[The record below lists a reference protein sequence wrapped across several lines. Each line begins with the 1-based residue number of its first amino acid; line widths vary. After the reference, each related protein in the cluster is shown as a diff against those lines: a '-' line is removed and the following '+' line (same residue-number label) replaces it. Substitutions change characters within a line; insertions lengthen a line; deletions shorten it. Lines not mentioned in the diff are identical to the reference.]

1 MGRSASAPLHTR
13 SRSRYSSV
21 LESALVGLGREDA
34 VVRSTRKPRK
44 KRRYDASQ
52 SPIRG
57 LAKALSAPEQ
67 RSQAAAEE
75 EEDPFACLK
84 LLKSQ
89 KKNKK
94 RREETRKSE
103 EEASSPAVTRSASKL
118 KKRHKRLHAGVL
130 EMAGNTPVTRSMS
143 MKKAKR
149 SSLEMIEDT
158 EQEPEEEDVVIQK
171 KLLFSP
177 EPKKKKEGVVLK
189 NWRVVWPPMLEPDS
203 ERAEM
208 IVMGQVGGESALFV
222 VGKREGA
229 AKFTAKDGTY
239 VALSGKLDRD
249 AARSAGIPRAA
260 MRLMEDGIPTFFY
273 KRLLPFVQKS
283 QKTEKRKS
291 VAVRNLAKKKTRNRC
306 ERQKSIEHCGACL
319 ADESVREIL
328 LEFSSPMPPIDE
340 EADLSTEEPVAS
352 PSIQEGDLYETPKPK
367 KVRNGDGSSPASEQ
381 KKSAK
386 TDQPEPEAEA
396 DAWTNEQ
403 LEALMDAKLQIPTTA
418 SNFWAQ
424 VAQYVPGK
432 SAQDCQAKTFEQ
444 FRSPPTKRKAAKKPL
459 KRVNADANSA
469 IPTKIA
475 RAGSNKFKKQVREFV
490 EEYEKKHA
498 DDLFDTTPSK
508 EGLPELP
515 EFDAIKSPEMAT
527 RSHSVADDD
536 SDIDDE
542 APGLLKKISSRRRD
556 DIDSYVLG
564 INRQHVASG
573 GVMVRG
579 KVRRVTSM
587 ATPVKAA
594 TSCAKK
600 KAVML
605 VEDVGSH
612 CVRGVVSPGGTTH
625 VRIEKDGSSSE
636 GEDEDSYHS
645 SEEEEDFD
653 IH

>member
-1 MGRSASAPLHTR
+1 MSSMGRSASAPLHTR

-118 KKRHKRLHAGVL
+118 KKRHKRRHAGVL

-158 EQEPEEEDVVIQK
+158 EQEPEEGDVVIQK

-177 EPKKKKEGVVLK
+177 EPKKKKVKGEKKKRREAESKMKSEKKGVKVNRKAVVLK

-239 VALSGKLDRD
+239 VALSGKPDRD

-291 VAVRNLAKKKTRNRC
+291 VAVRNLAKKKTRN
-306 ERQKSIEHCGACL
+306 
-319 ADESVREIL
+319 
-328 LEFSSPMPPIDE
+328 SSPMPPIDE

-352 PSIQEGDLYETPKPK
+352 PSIQGGDLYETPKPK
-367 KVRNGDGSSPASEQ
+367 KARPPASEQ

-459 KRVNADANSA
+459 KRANADANSA

-645 SEEEEDFD
+645 SEEVEDFD

>member
-1 MGRSASAPLHTR
+1 MSSMGRSASAPLHTR

-177 EPKKKKEGVVLK
+177 EPKKKKVKGEKKGGKVNRKAVVLK

-291 VAVRNLAKKKTRNRC
+291 VAVRNLAKKKTRN
-306 ERQKSIEHCGACL
+306 
-319 ADESVREIL
+319 
-328 LEFSSPMPPIDE
+328 SSPMPPIDE

-367 KVRNGDGSSPASEQ
+367 KARPPASEQ

>member
-1 MGRSASAPLHTR
+1 MSSMGRSASAPLHTR

-177 EPKKKKEGVVLK
+177 EPKKKKVKGEKKGGKVNRKAVVLK

-291 VAVRNLAKKKTRNRC
+291 VAVRNLAKKKTRN
-306 ERQKSIEHCGACL
+306 
-319 ADESVREIL
+319 
-328 LEFSSPMPPIDE
+328 SSPMPPIDE

-352 PSIQEGDLYETPKPK
+352 PSIREGDLYETPKPK
-367 KVRNGDGSSPASEQ
+367 KARPPASEQ

-579 KVRRVTSM
+579 K
-587 ATPVKAA
+587 
-594 TSCAKK
+594 K

>member
-1 MGRSASAPLHTR
+1 MSSMGRSASAPLHTR

-44 KRRYDASQ
+44 KRRYDDSH

-57 LAKALSAPEQ
+57 LAQSFSAPEQ

-94 RREETRKSE
+94 RREETRKSDE
-103 EEASSPAVTRSASKL
+103 KAASPAVTRSASKL
-118 KKRHKRLHAGVL
+118 KKRLKRRHAGVL
-130 EMAGNTPVTRSMS
+130 EIAGHTPVTRSMA

-149 SSLEMIEDT
+149 SSLEMIEDV
-158 EQEPEEEDVVIQK
+158 EQEPEDGDVVIQK

-177 EPKKKKEGVVLK
+177 QPQKKAKKEKQTKQKVESKASNEKEGRKVSRKAVVLK
-189 NWRVVWPPMLEPDS
+189 NWRVMWPPMLEPDS
-203 ERAEM
+203 ERMEV
-208 IVMGQVGGESALFV
+208 IVMGQVEKESALFV
-222 VGKREGA
+222 VGKRESA
-229 AKFTAKDGTY
+229 SKFTAKDGTY

-260 MRLMEDGIPTFFY
+260 MRLMEDGIPAFFY
-273 KRLLPFVQKS
+273 KRLLPFVQNL
-283 QKTEKRKS
+283 QKTDKRKS
-291 VAVRNLAKKKTRNRC
+291 VTVRKLPEKKAR
-306 ERQKSIEHCGACL
+306 A
-319 ADESVREIL
+319 ADKL
-328 LEFSSPMPPIDE
+328 SSPMLSISED
-340 EADLSTEEPVAS
+340 ADLTIEEPVAS
-352 PSIQEGDLYETPKPK
+352 LPSEIDDLYETPKPK
-367 KVRNGDGSSPASEQ
+367 KAHPPAKE
-381 KKSAK
+381 KKKNAK
-386 TDQPEPEAEA
+386 TNQPEPETEP
-396 DAWTNEQ
+396 DAWTKEQ
-403 LEALMDAKLQIPTTA
+403 LEALTDAKLQIPTTA

-444 FRSPPTKRKAAKKPL
+444 FRSPPTKRKPAKKPL
-459 KRVNADANSA
+459 KRANTDTAST

-490 EEYEKKHA
+490 EEYEKKHV

-515 EFDAIKSPEMAT
+515 EFDAIKSPDLDT
-527 RSHSVADDD
+527 PSRSLADDD

-542 APGLLKKISSRRRD
+542 APGLLKKLSSRRRD

-564 INRQHVASG
+564 INRQHVAGG
-573 GVMVRG
+573 GVMIRG
-579 KVRRVTSM
+579 KVRRVTSTV
-587 ATPVKAA
+587 TPVK
-594 TSCAKK
+594 TLSAKK
-600 KAVML
+600 KVVML

-612 CVRGVVSPGGTTH
+612 SLKGVVSPGGTTH
-625 VRIEKDGSSSE
+625 VCLEKDGSSE
-636 GEDEDSYHS
+636 EDEEDYHS
-645 SEEEEDFD
+645 SEEDEDFD
-653 IH
+653 IL